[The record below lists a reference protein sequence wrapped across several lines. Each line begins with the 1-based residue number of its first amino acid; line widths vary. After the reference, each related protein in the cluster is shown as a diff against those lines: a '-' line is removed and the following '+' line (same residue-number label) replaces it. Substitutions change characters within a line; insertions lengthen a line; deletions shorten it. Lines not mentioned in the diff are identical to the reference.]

1 MLQVKSADVLTF
13 QTGELEPVKYD
24 DYIKALQR
32 HRAGKPATYDECTL
46 SHAVSRGVITPGG
59 ICRPDSRG
67 MLHVK
72 AAPPVVWNAN
82 AKPTRVNFDSSTRDV
97 VRTERRH
104 KLPHRVSPTGP
115 FLGDCHPPSQHVLPK
130 SPAPC
135 VNTNLHAST
144 GSRPDL
150 GSVVA
155 VTQQMAK
162 GGLGVDEN
170 GVFTQ
175 LQRPGTRA
183 DGSSKSDFHV
193 MRGSQGSAA
202 NTSSRRY
209 HMRYHVGSEILR
221 NLTRCSADAPE
232 DLAQML
238 DIPAC
243 DACLSGKTG
252 RFGSEQHV
260 PECTHPGEII
270 CLDLWSTRVGCVYN
284 GEKIMFGWLDVYSG
298 YGDFIKI
305 PSKTSVP
312 KCIGMVLQYCESKGI
327 ACKRIHVDNEAIFH
341 SPEAKAATV
350 TKYAAQGILITSGS
364 EYVHRQNGK
373 MEKRFRDTATAAR
386 VQNSVDDTFFML
398 SMVDANKKRMKLPL
412 VDDPDNSRFSLFHG
426 YKADISMDR
435 AFGCLTYFA
444 LEHEFNDTSASLA
457 KPHDRSRRGLHV
469 AYGGD
474 GSLRDRRQPGYYNFT
489 AEYNQSRPVVTP
501 HTRHLEFEFPGVA
514 GLQYPTNFSGPPTSP
529 IPPPMVPDDD
539 DDGMV
544 ELPDENDGFTTPE
557 PGSPVSR
564 QTPMTGGAARSVKGR
579 ARQPVRY
586 DFGLVDQSCRSV
598 LQERSFDPSVPLP
611 ERVDLLDPAPVQGFL
626 VEGRCSHTRYE
637 PEQMYL
643 ADSTD
648 IINTAD
654 IQFDMVDYAT
664 TWTWPPLERGQDGD
678 LTRMLPSFGTSV
690 ADNADIYSTF
700 SDTTAWPWLYQPW
713 GGVWDSVYDTT
724 ATDIAR
730 AALVAAD
737 ESLAMHLHITEN
749 VVYPPDL
756 YDVVDLLCHKDS
768 ASRDDLPL
776 NLSRKILAETPD
788 VMCKAA
794 WGVFSM
800 QELCVDQDVCVYE
813 SGIDDTVSVFT
824 SLDAGD
830 DPSWEEAL
838 RTNDRPSWLDARD
851 QEMRN
856 LDDFGVRQYVAADK
870 VPVECDIYGTKL
882 VCKHKRGKNNEHDRF
897 KVRCVM
903 LGNQLNAAEA
913 RKRKRALAGGAAG
926 THVELRVTAPTLRHS
941 SFKCSSAVGVIKGM
955 RRRCFD
961 VAAAYLQGTQI
972 TRTVYVR
979 APPDC
984 REYDERGVEFVWLLL
999 RPLYGEPDA
1008 GRVWYNTFAY
1018 HMVEVEG
1025 WHRSDYDSCIF
1036 TKVFENGAEMFLD
1049 LYVDDG
1055 CTWDNDAAI
1064 GDAFYDRLAKAF
1076 SITATAGDF
1085 YLGMDIIQTDVRF
1098 ITLTSETYIRGLCAR
1113 ELSKP
1118 ISAYTREWSTPG
1130 NAKLMEH
1137 YEEAFMLHTTPPAEL
1152 GTKFRSIVGGMAW
1165 VGPTTRPDV
1174 LHRVG
1179 ILARAYTFATEQL
1192 LEDAYECLVYLG
1204 QTAHLGISF
1213 SANAPDASTIKWASD
1228 SDWAIRRSTTG
1239 TVGMLAGGPIHAS
1252 SRRQDCTAGSTTE
1265 AEIIA
1270 ASSASNE
1277 IIHFRGLAFD
1287 LRLEQLQPT
1296 ECDIDN
1302 SSCVNVAED
1311 YASSNRTRH
1320 IARRHMRV
1328 REATHRGI
1336 MRVRLVASAD
1346 NIADF
1351 FTKVLE
1357 KFLFQKHRRVIM
1369 NLVAR
1374 SAGKV
1379 GQVVAAYA
1387 GRG

>member
-1 MLQVKSADVLTF
+1 
-13 QTGELEPVKYD
+13 
-24 DYIKALQR
+24 
-32 HRAGKPATYDECTL
+32 
-46 SHAVSRGVITPGG
+46 
-59 ICRPDSRG
+59 
-67 MLHVK
+67 
-72 AAPPVVWNAN
+72 
-82 AKPTRVNFDSSTRDV
+82 
-97 VRTERRH
+97 
-104 KLPHRVSPTGP
+104 
-115 FLGDCHPPSQHVLPK
+115 
-130 SPAPC
+130 
-135 VNTNLHAST
+135 
-144 GSRPDL
+144 
-150 GSVVA
+150 
-155 VTQQMAK
+155 
-162 GGLGVDEN
+162 
-170 GVFTQ
+170 
-175 LQRPGTRA
+175 
-183 DGSSKSDFHV
+183 
-193 MRGSQGSAA
+193 
-202 NTSSRRY
+202 
-209 HMRYHVGSEILR
+209 
-221 NLTRCSADAPE
+221 
-232 DLAQML
+232 
-238 DIPAC
+238 
-243 DACLSGKTG
+243 
-252 RFGSEQHV
+252 
-260 PECTHPGEII
+260 
-270 CLDLWSTRVGCVYN
+270 
-284 GEKIMFGWLDVYSG
+284 
-298 YGDFIKI
+298 
-305 PSKTSVP
+305 
-312 KCIGMVLQYCESKGI
+312 
-327 ACKRIHVDNEAIFH
+327 
-341 SPEAKAATV
+341 
-350 TKYAAQGILITSGS
+350 
-364 EYVHRQNGK
+364 
-373 MEKRFRDTATAAR
+373 
-386 VQNSVDDTFFML
+386 
-398 SMVDANKKRMKLPL
+398 
-412 VDDPDNSRFSLFHG
+412 
-426 YKADISMDR
+426 
-435 AFGCLTYFA
+435 
-444 LEHEFNDTSASLA
+444 
-457 KPHDRSRRGLHV
+457 
-469 AYGGD
+469 
-474 GSLRDRRQPGYYNFT
+474 
-489 AEYNQSRPVVTP
+489 
-501 HTRHLEFEFPGVA
+501 
-514 GLQYPTNFSGPPTSP
+514 
-529 IPPPMVPDDD
+529 
-539 DDGMV
+539 
-544 ELPDENDGFTTPE
+544 
-557 PGSPVSR
+557 
-564 QTPMTGGAARSVKGR
+564 
-579 ARQPVRY
+579 
-586 DFGLVDQSCRSV
+586 
-598 LQERSFDPSVPLP
+598 
-611 ERVDLLDPAPVQGFL
+611 
-626 VEGRCSHTRYE
+626 
-637 PEQMYL
+637 
-643 ADSTD
+643 
-648 IINTAD
+648 
-654 IQFDMVDYAT
+654 
-664 TWTWPPLERGQDGD
+664 
-678 LTRMLPSFGTSV
+678 
-690 ADNADIYSTF
+690 
-700 SDTTAWPWLYQPW
+700 
-713 GGVWDSVYDTT
+713 
-724 ATDIAR
+724 
-730 AALVAAD
+730 
-737 ESLAMHLHITEN
+737 
-749 VVYPPDL
+749 
-756 YDVVDLLCHKDS
+756 
-768 ASRDDLPL
+768 
-776 NLSRKILAETPD
+776 
-788 VMCKAA
+788 
-794 WGVFSM
+794 
-800 QELCVDQDVCVYE
+800 
-813 SGIDDTVSVFT
+813 
-824 SLDAGD
+824 
-830 DPSWEEAL
+830 
-838 RTNDRPSWLDARD
+838 
-851 QEMRN
+851 
-856 LDDFGVRQYVAADK
+856 
-870 VPVECDIYGTKL
+870 
-882 VCKHKRGKNNEHDRF
+882 
-897 KVRCVM
+897 
-903 LGNQLNAAEA
+903 
-913 RKRKRALAGGAAG
+913 
-926 THVELRVTAPTLRHS
+926 
-941 SFKCSSAVGVIKGM
+941 M

-1018 HMVEVEG
+1018 HMIEVEG

-1137 YEEAFMLHTTPPAEL
+1137 YEEAFMLHATPPAEL

-1239 TVGMLAGGPIHAS
+1239 TAGMLAGGPIHAS

-1302 SSCVNVAED
+1302 SSCVNIAED

>member
-1 MLQVKSADVLTF
+1 
-13 QTGELEPVKYD
+13 
-24 DYIKALQR
+24 
-32 HRAGKPATYDECTL
+32 
-46 SHAVSRGVITPGG
+46 
-59 ICRPDSRG
+59 
-67 MLHVK
+67 
-72 AAPPVVWNAN
+72 
-82 AKPTRVNFDSSTRDV
+82 
-97 VRTERRH
+97 
-104 KLPHRVSPTGP
+104 
-115 FLGDCHPPSQHVLPK
+115 
-130 SPAPC
+130 
-135 VNTNLHAST
+135 
-144 GSRPDL
+144 
-150 GSVVA
+150 
-155 VTQQMAK
+155 
-162 GGLGVDEN
+162 
-170 GVFTQ
+170 
-175 LQRPGTRA
+175 
-183 DGSSKSDFHV
+183 
-193 MRGSQGSAA
+193 
-202 NTSSRRY
+202 
-209 HMRYHVGSEILR
+209 
-221 NLTRCSADAPE
+221 
-232 DLAQML
+232 
-238 DIPAC
+238 
-243 DACLSGKTG
+243 
-252 RFGSEQHV
+252 
-260 PECTHPGEII
+260 
-270 CLDLWSTRVGCVYN
+270 
-284 GEKIMFGWLDVYSG
+284 MF
-298 YGDFIKI
+298 
-305 PSKTSVP
+305 
-312 KCIGMVLQYCESKGI
+312 
-327 ACKRIHVDNEAIFH
+327 
-341 SPEAKAATV
+341 
-350 TKYAAQGILITSGS
+350 
-364 EYVHRQNGK
+364 
-373 MEKRFRDTATAAR
+373 
-386 VQNSVDDTFFML
+386 
-398 SMVDANKKRMKLPL
+398 
-412 VDDPDNSRFSLFHG
+412 
-426 YKADISMDR
+426 
-435 AFGCLTYFA
+435 
-444 LEHEFNDTSASLA
+444 
-457 KPHDRSRRGLHV
+457 
-469 AYGGD
+469 
-474 GSLRDRRQPGYYNFT
+474 
-489 AEYNQSRPVVTP
+489 
-501 HTRHLEFEFPGVA
+501 
-514 GLQYPTNFSGPPTSP
+514 
-529 IPPPMVPDDD
+529 
-539 DDGMV
+539 
-544 ELPDENDGFTTPE
+544 
-557 PGSPVSR
+557 
-564 QTPMTGGAARSVKGR
+564 
-579 ARQPVRY
+579 
-586 DFGLVDQSCRSV
+586 
-598 LQERSFDPSVPLP
+598 
-611 ERVDLLDPAPVQGFL
+611 
-626 VEGRCSHTRYE
+626 
-637 PEQMYL
+637 L
-643 ADSTD
+643 ADYTD
-648 IINTAD
+648 ILNTAD
-654 IQFDMVDYAT
+654 IQYDMVDYAT
-664 TWTWPPLERGQDGD
+664 TWAWPPLERGQDSD
-678 LTRMLPSFGTSV
+678 LVRLLPSFGTSV
-690 ADNADIYSTF
+690 ADTADIYSTF

-713 GGVWDSVYDTT
+713 GGVWDSVYNTT
-724 ATDIAR
+724 AIDIAR

-737 ESLAMHLHITEN
+737 ENLAMHLHVTEN

-756 YDVVDLLCHKDS
+756 YDVVDILCHKDS
-768 ASRDDLPL
+768 ALRDDMPL

-794 WGVFSM
+794 WGVFSL
-800 QELCVDQDVCVYE
+800 QELCSDPDVCVYE
-813 SGIDDTVSVFT
+813 TGIDDTVSVFT

-830 DPSWEEAL
+830 DPSWEEAM
-838 RTNDRPSWLDARD
+838 RSNDRPSWLDARD
-851 QEMRN
+851 SEMRN

-882 VCKHKRGKNNEHDRF
+882 VCKHKRGKNSEHDRF

-913 RKRKRALAGGAAG
+913 RKRKRALAGGEAG
-926 THVELRVTAPTLRHS
+926 AYVELRVTAPTLRHS

-961 VAAAYLQGTQI
+961 VAGAYLQGTQI

-1018 HMVEVEG
+1018 HMIEVEG
-1025 WHRSDYDSCIF
+1025 WNRSDYDSCIF
-1036 TKVFENGAEMFLD
+1036 TKVFDGGAEMFLN

-1076 SITATAGDF
+1076 SITTSAGDF

-1137 YEEAFMLHTTPPAEL
+1137 YEEAFMLHATPPAEL

-1204 QTAHLGISF
+1204 QTAQLGVSF
-1213 SANAPDASTIKWASD
+1213 SANAPDAAALKWASD

-1239 TVGMLAGGPIHAS
+1239 TAGMLAGGPVHAS

-1270 ASSASNE
+1270 ASSAANE
-1277 IIHFRGLAFD
+1277 ITHFRGLCFD
-1287 LRLEQLQPT
+1287 LRLEQLLPT

-1302 SSCVNVAED
+1302 SACVNVAED

-1374 SAGKV
+1374 AGGRV